1 MRRAAWVLVFAIATY
16 LLCAVLGYVGVL
28 LLSGNQHDLE
38 LEAAM
43 TAIFVWGPLGAL
55 LGAGLGWVRSRPA
68 RPRPPS
74 A

>member
-1 MRRAAWVLVFAIATY
+1 MRRAAWVLVFTIAAY
-16 LLCAVLGYVGVL
+16 LLCAVLGYAGVL

-55 LGAGLGWVRSRPA
+55 LGAGVGWVRSRPA

>member
-1 MRRAAWVLVFAIATY
+1 MRRAAWVLVFAIAAY
-16 LLCAVLGYVGVL
+16 LLCAVLGYAGVL

-43 TAIFVWGPLGAL
+43 TAIFGWGPLGAL
-55 LGAGLGWVRSRPA
+55 LGAGVGWVRSRPA